1 MPLQRHDLLRVEPPA
16 WDVMLRSRPSL
27 AEFPLVTHWARCER
41 PVIVRRRF
49 ASDAADCVP
58 VALPLPPKYGKRRLG
73 FSLASVTD
81 GVALPPVLL
90 REAAQAAPPAWHPI
104 IEELLELGD
113 ITGTRPRV
121 FGALLWEHA
130 TGLPYLS
137 AQSDLDLLWS
147 VSDED
152 TATALVKGLDR
163 LDRAGPIRLDCELT
177 LPDGAAVNWRELEQG
192 SADLLIKTMDGVE
205 MRTRSALFR
214 MGGSPS

>member
-1 MPLQRHDLLRVEPPA
+1 
-16 WDVMLRSRPSL
+16 
-27 AEFPLVTHWARCER
+27 
-41 PVIVRRRF
+41 
-49 ASDAADCVP
+49 
-58 VALPLPPKYGKRRLG
+58 
-73 FSLASVTD
+73 
-81 GVALPPVLL
+81 LPPVLL
-90 REAAQAAPPAWHPI
+90 REAAHAAPPAWHPI

-152 TATALVKGLDR
+152 TAAALVKGLDR
-163 LDRAGPIRLDCELT
+163 LDRAGPIRLDGELT

-192 SADLLIKTMDGVE
+192 SADLLVKTMDGVE

>member
-1 MPLQRHDLLRVEPPA
+1 MRIHRHDLRRVNSTV
-16 WDVMLRSRPSL
+16 WDVLLRSRPDL
-27 AEFPLVTHWARCER
+27 AELPLVADWARCER
-41 PVIVRRRF
+41 PVMVRRRM
-49 ASDAADCVP
+49 ASDSAEGVP
-58 VALPLPPKYGKRRLG
+58 AALPLPPTYGKRRLG

-163 LDRAGPIRLDCELT
+163 LDRAGPIRLDGELT
-177 LPDGAAVNWRELEQG
+177 FPDGAAVNWRELEQG

-214 MGGSPS
+214 MRGSRS